1 MKRLMS
7 KSVKMYL
14 LFLIPFNIMFSQTL
28 NLQTIPSE
36 KTQFGIIFDRALYNS
51 DITLS
56 TLSGVYQLYL
66 NIPVSSKFNI
76 FGNIPFINTSYE
88 VDYGFGDYDYDKNGF
103 GNIFIGMQTN
113 PEAGDNGRSII
124 TFGLFLPTAD
134 EEASFNGAFTNY
146 YDIQKYIPNSLG
158 LYFNYAYHK
167 TNTSGINYGLELGP
181 NILIPTKGEN
191 SETEAFLHYGFSLG
205 YQIEKI
211 LVSAEFLG
219 IAILTQDVN
228 NFEDRLIHALNFGG
242 QWKGETIT
250 PKIFYRIY
258 LKEQF
263 RDMMD
268 GIFGFGVNVAVD

>member
-1 MKRLMS
+1 MKS
-7 KSVKMYL
+7 FISTSVKVYL
-14 LFLIPFNIMFSQTL
+14 LFLISFNIVYSQTL
-28 NLQTIPSE
+28 NLQTIPS
-36 KTQFGIIFDRALYNS
+36 KKNQFGFSFDRALYNS

-56 TLSGVYQLYL
+56 ALSGVYQLYL

-76 FGNIPFINTSYE
+76 IGNIPFINTSYE
-88 VDYGFGDYDYDKNGF
+88 VDYGFGNYDYDKNGF

-113 PEAGDNGRSII
+113 PEAIDNRRSII
-124 TFGLFLPTAD
+124 TFGLFLPTAN
-134 EEASFNGAFTNY
+134 EEASFNGTFTNY

-167 TNTSGINYGLELGP
+167 ANNSGINYGLEIGP

-191 SETEAFLHYGFSLG
+191 SDTEAFLHYGFSLG
-205 YQIEKI
+205 YQIKKI
-211 LVSAEFLG
+211 LVCAEFLG
-219 IAILTQDVN
+219 IGILTQEVN
-228 NFEDRLIHALNFGG
+228 NFEDRLIHTLTFGG
-242 QWKGETIT
+242 QWKGEIIT

-268 GIFGFGVNVAVD
+268 GVLGFGINVSIN